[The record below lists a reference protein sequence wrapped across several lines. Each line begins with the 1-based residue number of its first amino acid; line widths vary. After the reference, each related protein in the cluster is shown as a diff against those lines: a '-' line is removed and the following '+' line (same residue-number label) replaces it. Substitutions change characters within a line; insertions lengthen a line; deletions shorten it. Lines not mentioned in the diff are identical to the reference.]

1 MRIKG
6 AVLRLKGGG
15 LRLKWADFRL
25 KPSKVAVYHHVGYL
39 GLGIRVIYQPLLA
52 TVKGAKLAQNSTA
65 IVH

>member
-25 KPSKVAVYHHVGYL
+25 KPSKVVVYHHVGYL

-52 TVKGAKLAQNSTA
+52 TV
-65 IVH
+65 